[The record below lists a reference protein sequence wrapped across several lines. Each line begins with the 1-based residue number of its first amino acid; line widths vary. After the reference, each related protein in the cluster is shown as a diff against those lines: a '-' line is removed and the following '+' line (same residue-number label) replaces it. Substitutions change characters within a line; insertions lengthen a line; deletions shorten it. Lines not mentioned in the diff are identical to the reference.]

1 MSLIF
6 YLAIPATLV
15 LYLLTRRLYRL
26 LPWPIINPLLIP
38 MVILMLIIGCLGL
51 SLHDYEQGAAP
62 INMLLEPAVV
72 ALAIP
77 LYQQIGQIRAKLKPI
92 LICCSLSVLISV
104 CLTLVICSLL
114 PTKPEIL
121 ASIMTRSITTPLS
134 MSVSTSLGGIAA
146 VAAAIVVVVG
156 ILGAV
161 IGFPL
166 LKLFGVTDPQA
177 QGLAMGACSHAIGTA
192 AAAERGTSQGAF
204 SSLALVVC
212 GVLTAILAPILYGLY
227 QGLLHLVH

>member
-1 MSLIF
+1 MIF
-6 YLAIPATLV
+6 YLAIPLTLT
-15 LYLLTRRLYRL
+15 LYWLTRQLYRR
-26 LPWPIINPLLIP
+26 LPLPFINPVLIP
-38 MVILMLIIGCLGL
+38 MLLLMGLIGYFGL
-51 SLHDYEQGAAP
+51 SLSDYQAGAHP
-62 INMLLEPAVV
+62 IHLLLEPAVV

-77 LYQQIGQIRAKLKPI
+77 LYQQASQIKARLKPI

-104 CLTLVICSLL
+104 LLTLITCSLL
-114 PTKPEIL
+114 PVRPEIVS
-121 ASIMTRSITTPLS
+121 SIATRSITTPLA

-146 VAAAIVVVVG
+146 IAAAIVVLVG

-177 QGLAMGACSHAIGTA
+177 QGLAMGACSHAVGTA

-204 SSLALVVC
+204 ASLALVAC
-212 GVLTAILAPILYGLY
+212 GLLTAILAPILFALY
-227 QGLLHLVH
+227 HWLLG

>member
-1 MSLIF
+1 MIF
-6 YLAIPATLV
+6 YLAIPLTLT
-15 LYLLTRRLYRL
+15 LYWLTRQLYRR
-26 LPWPIINPLLIP
+26 LPLPFINPVLIP
-38 MVILMLIIGCLGL
+38 MLLLMGLIGYFGL
-51 SLHDYEQGAAP
+51 SLSDYQAGAHP
-62 INMLLEPAVV
+62 IHLLLEPAVV

-77 LYQQIGQIRAKLKPI
+77 LYQQASQIKARLKPI

-104 CLTLVICSLL
+104 LLTLLTCSLM
-114 PTKPEIL
+114 PVPPEIIS
-121 ASIMTRSITTPLS
+121 SIATRSITTPLA

-146 VAAAIVVVVG
+146 IAAAIVVLVG

-177 QGLAMGACSHAIGTA
+177 QGLAMGACSHAVGTA

-204 SSLALVVC
+204 ASLALVAC
-212 GVLTAILAPILYGLY
+212 GLLTAILAPILFAVYHW
-227 QGLLHLVH
+227 LLG